1 MSSRLIRVKTLG
13 IQKKK
18 KNIESCKKKQDS
30 LGIGTSDRGEGK
42 RRE

>member
-18 KNIESCKKKQDS
+18 RILRAARKTGQFR
-30 LGIGTSDRGEGK
+30 DRNQ
-42 RRE
+42 

>member
-18 KNIESCKKKQDS
+18 KRILRAARKNR
-30 LGIGTSDRGEGK
+30 TV
-42 RRE
+42 